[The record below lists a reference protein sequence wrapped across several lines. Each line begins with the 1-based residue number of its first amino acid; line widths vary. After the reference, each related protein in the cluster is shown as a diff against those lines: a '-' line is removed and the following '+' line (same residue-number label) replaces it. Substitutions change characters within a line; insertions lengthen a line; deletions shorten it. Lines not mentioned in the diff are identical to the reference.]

1 MTRQRLV
8 VGTRNSPL
16 ARTQTDLVIQ
26 LLHERYPEPLEIEVR
41 PISTEGDRSQP
52 AETPLQQLAGQGI
65 FVKELERALLDGTID
80 IAVHSLKD
88 MTTAAE
94 AGLVVAAIPLREDP
108 RDVLIAREGATL
120 SQLPLNARVGS
131 SSLRRAAQLAQPRP
145 DLSFAPIRGNVD
157 TRARKVAQGDYDATI
172 LAAAGLLRLGLQGL
186 ITEYFSP
193 QVCLPDPGQGALA
206 VQVRADDTS
215 TLDLVSALDDAPS
228 RAAITAERAFLEA
241 LGGGCQTPVG
251 ALATQEGATLTLQ
264 GMIAT
269 PNGSGLIRST
279 VVGAADAPDALGRE
293 LAGKLL
299 ALGAGRFLAEA
310 QEDAHG

>member
-41 PISTEGDRSQP
+41 PITTEGDRSQP

-80 IAVHSLKD
+80 VAVHSLKD

-206 VQVRADDTS
+206 VQVRADDTP
-215 TLDLVSALDDAPS
+215 TLDLVTLLDDAPS
-228 RAAITAERAFLEA
+228 RTAVTAERAFLEA
-241 LGGGCQTPVG
+241 LGGGCQAPVG

-269 PNGSGLIRST
+269 PNGSGLIRSI
-279 VVGAADAPDALGRE
+279 VVGVADAPEALGRE
-293 LAGKLL
+293 LASKLL

-310 QEDAHG
+310 QEASHG